1 VEQGLVYVATD
12 WKGVS
17 NFLVK
22 SMGKTATR
30 EKVCNAAFSYVKDR
44 QGGTAKACRIIEKLL
59 NSTFQKTGKTPS

>member
-1 VEQGLVYVATD
+1 
-12 WKGVS
+12 
-17 NFLVK
+17 
-22 SMGKTATR
+22 MGKTATR